1 MSHWINRISTPIPV
15 DFEVLEESALAMA
28 QATIQSAIKEAAIS
42 RADLARRMKC
52 NRSIVSRML
61 SGEHNLTIK
70 TMSRALGACGYEVRF
85 NRVPIEW
92 NWSFVPQIPQTEEC
106 PQHAGTSISTDAA

>member
-1 MSHWINRISTPIPV
+1 MSHWINGISSPTPV
-15 DFEVLEESALAMA
+15 DLEVLEESALAMA
-28 QATIQSAIKEAAIS
+28 QATIQGAIREAAIS

-52 NRSIVSRML
+52 NRSVVSRML

-70 TMSRALGACGYEVRF
+70 TMSRALAACAYVVRF

-92 NWSFVPQIPQTEEC
+92 NWSLVPQVPQPEQC
-106 PQHAGTSISTDAA
+106 PQHAGTSMSAEAA